1 MCVRVCNE
9 WQHNPSHP
17 GIPVCRR
24 KISDSLT
31 NWQFVASA
39 VIPTA

>member
-24 KISDSLT
+24 KFQTL
-31 NWQFVASA
+31 
-39 VIPTA
+39 